1 MTFWAIASCESIAT
15 NLGLMRLNIRR
26 GPSVSIRF
34 AVSALLVAVLLAG
47 CSERNG
53 ETAAPEVN
61 LYSAR
66 HYDSDLPLYERF
78 TQETG
83 IKINRIEGNADQLI
97 ARMKSEGANSPAD
110 LFITADA
117 GALWRAQQ
125 AGRSE
130 EHTSE
135 LPSLMRISYAVFC
148 LKKK

>member
-1 MTFWAIASCESIAT
+1 MKFWAIASCESIAT

-34 AVSALLVAVLLAG
+34 AVSALLGAVLLAG

-83 IKINRIEGNADQLI
+83 IKINRIEGNADNQML
-97 ARMKSEGANSPAD
+97 
-110 LFITADA
+110 
-117 GALWRAQQ
+117 
-125 AGRSE
+125 
-130 EHTSE
+130 
-135 LPSLMRISYAVFC
+135 RIKNKGTHSQTEP
-148 LKKK
+148 